1 MQLLKYNVRP
11 PDTPM
16 IHNRYLPLWLH
27 RVCNGVFGA
36 VLLIGIG
43 SIWFGEPAETWR
55 HIVSRCLIWASIPV
69 GITLALIA
77 RRFSIVQGVAGGDG
91 YDELHETDD
100 KKPVAS

>member
-1 MQLLKYNVRP
+1 
-11 PDTPM
+11 M

-27 RVCNGVFGA
+27 RVCNGLFCA

-43 SIWFGEPAETWR
+43 SIWIGEPADSWR
-55 HIVSRCLIWASIPV
+55 HTLALCLMWASIPV
-69 GITLALIA
+69 GIILALVA

-100 KKPVAS
+100 KKPVA